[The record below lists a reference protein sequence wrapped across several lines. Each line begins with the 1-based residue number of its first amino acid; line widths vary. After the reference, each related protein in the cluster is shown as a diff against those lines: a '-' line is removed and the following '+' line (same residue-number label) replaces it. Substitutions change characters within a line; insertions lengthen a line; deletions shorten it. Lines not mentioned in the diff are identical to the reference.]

1 MSSLEPTLAS
11 NALIGPEDVPKTAIF
26 VGATD
31 GIGKATLQA
40 LVSKGFQTKIYIVGR
55 NKASHQVLLEDL
67 ARSNPQANLIF
78 VEGQISLV
86 ADAQRIASQ
95 IATQEDRV
103 DLLFMSS
110 GYLPFNGRQETP
122 EGLEA
127 SQVVSYYS
135 HIVFVLRLLQQLRRG
150 SATRPARVLNILA
163 AGEESTELY
172 LDDLTLKKPGHFSV
186 PAYAKHAATSVTLAL
201 KHIAE
206 EKENSDIV
214 FIHAHPGMVS
224 TNLFQK
230 SWGDKYDPDSAH
242 FPMPTRHIFQC
253 TPEQAGERC
262 LYLATSAEYGGV
274 GVALQDGR
282 LQAETVAHGSKG
294 SLFAISD
301 RLEFLQPD
309 ELLAELQK
317 LGAPEAIWT
326 HTTDVLKTHGGVY

>member
-1 MSSLEPTLAS
+1 MSSLEPILAS
-11 NALIGPEDVPKTAIF
+11 NALIGPQDVPKTAVF

-40 LVSKGFQTKIYIVGR
+40 LVSKGFPTKIYIVGR
-55 NKASHQVLLEDL
+55 NKASHRVLLEDL
-67 ARSNPQANLIF
+67 ARSNPRATLIF
-78 VEGQISLV
+78 FEGQLSLV
-86 ADAQRIASQ
+86 VDAQRIASQ
-95 IATQEDRV
+95 IAAQEDRV
-103 DLLFMSS
+103 DLLFLSS
-110 GYLPFNGRQETP
+110 GYLPFTGRK
-122 EGLEA
+122 
-127 SQVVSYYS
+127 
-135 HIVFVLRLLQQLRRG
+135 VFVLRLLPQLRRG

-163 AGEESTELY
+163 AGEESTDLY

-206 EKENSDIV
+206 EEENSDIV

-253 TPEQAGERC
+253 TPDQAGQRC

-274 GVALQDGR
+274 GVALQHSR
-282 LQAETVAHGSKG
+282 QKAETIAHGSKG
-294 SLFAISD
+294 SLFAVSD

-309 ELLAELQK
+309 KLLDELQE
-317 LGAPEAIWT
+317 LGAPEVIWT
-326 HTTDVLKTHGGVY
+326 HTMDVLKTHGGFD